1 MRIQTHLHTGQ
12 EVPMRSLTEFELA
25 GMLARGD
32 SRIVGESLAPARAN
46 DTPEEVLLAMV
57 LRVAKAHGWECCYHT
72 YRSTRSA
79 PGFPDLVLAKP
90 ASATSP
96 GRLLFAELKREKGK
110 LTAAQAVWLDVLRHT
125 VPGVEVYEWRPSD
138 LPEIVDCLTRRLP

>member
-1 MRIQTHLHTGQ
+1 MRPLSEI
-12 EVPMRSLTEFELA
+12 ELA

-32 SRIVGESLAPARAN
+32 SRIVGAPLAPPRTH
-46 DTPEEVLLAMV
+46 DTPEEVLLALV
-57 LRVAKAHGWECCYHT
+57 LRTAKTHGWECCYHT

-90 ASATSP
+90 ASTTSP
-96 GRLLFAELKREKGK
+96 GRLLFAECKRAKGK

-125 VPGVEVYEWRPSD
+125 VPGVEVYLWTPAD
-138 LPEIVDCLTRRLP
+138 LHEIVDCLTRRMP